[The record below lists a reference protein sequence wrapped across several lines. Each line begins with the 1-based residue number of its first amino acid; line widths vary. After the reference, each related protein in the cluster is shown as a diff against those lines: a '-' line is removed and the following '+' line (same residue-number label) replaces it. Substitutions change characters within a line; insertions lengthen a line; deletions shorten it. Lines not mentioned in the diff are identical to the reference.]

1 VVDGYASTWNS
12 RDMKAMHALDTED
25 VEWIDVAASR
35 CSGRTPS
42 DCPLMFE
49 RVLRTAAFPTGFKSH
64 KAFNPASGPATP
76 AEGRTRLETAHQRFA
91 EAYRRV
97 AADGRPMATLFG
109 SVRVQDLVRFT
120 ELHTRHHTKQM
131 SAKA

>member
-1 VVDGYASTWNS
+1 MHWIRKMSNGLTSPPAVVQAVL
-12 RDMKAMHALDTED
+12 RPIA
-25 VEWIDVAASR
+25 R
-35 CSGRTPS
+35 F
-42 DCPLMFE
+42 MFK

-97 AADGRPMATLFG
+97 AADGRSMATPFG
-109 SVRVQDLVRFT
+109 SVRVHDLVRFY
-120 ELHTRHHTKQM
+120 
-131 SAKA
+131 